1 MIQLLYNYCWNIS
14 NTTLVQRFQLHQIT
28 SLQKMAN
35 PAPTN
40 SLLSFLS
47 FLQICFCAKNLLL
60 FGWILRMRRFLERF
74 ASRGSIK
81 LLSLRFCL
89 SLLPSDHWP
98 KDSLSTTRHSGRTLT
113 VGQGNYLS
121 RYLKICSQTKS

>member
-1 MIQLLYNYCWNIS
+1 ML
-14 NTTLVQRFQLHQIT
+14 
-28 SLQKMAN
+28 
-35 PAPTN
+35 
-40 SLLSFLS
+40 
-47 FLQICFCAKNLLL
+47 
-60 FGWILRMRRFLERF
+60 

-121 RYLKICSQTKS
+121 RYLRYALKQKARSFVVI